1 MVANMLSEMSLIA
14 LVYDLFKRS
23 EPSPMNK
30 EQFSR
35 WLTGFID
42 GCRQA
47 KEISKYISTDLT
59 LE

>member
-1 MVANMLSEMSLIA
+1 MLSEMSLIA

-47 KEISKYISTDLT
+47 KEISRYILTDLT